1 MKTLK
6 YLISLMLLALYV
18 NSKAQIGYQS
28 FLSSDTTQWYIEQDA
43 LYEER
48 VNSYEFTATDSFY
61 IDGVFCRKLT
71 CSYVFL
77 GDNRSFSYIPY
88 PTNTSNYLCED
99 TVSGKLWLYMIDVN
113 DTTNITKK
121 LMVDMSLEIGDTF
134 CLPLFIGNNYVDS
147 IVYIVD
153 SVLYLGGKK
162 HIFMSNK
169 SIREYELKINIFVEG
184 IGCSNLM
191 FYPIGYSGISD
202 WFYELGFLRCCYKNG
217 LSVYRDTLIWY
228 MNDYEDCVQSYIS
241 LHEPE
246 PTSRITA
253 YPNPTK
259 DRITFDFGGAQF
271 ETLQV
276 INTAGV
282 VVREARLGG
291 QTQYSLQ
298 LKGLPSGIYSC
309 ILSGKD
315 GTATEKI
322 IVE

>member
-1 MKTLK
+1 MKKIRKVLLFT
-6 YLISLMLLALYV
+6 LLATAMNAV
-18 NSKAQIGYQS
+18 AQTGYQS

-77 GDNRSFSYIPY
+77 SGNRSFSYIPY
-88 PTNTSNYLCED
+88 PTNTRNYLSED
-99 TVSGKLWLYMIDVN
+99 TVAGKLWLYMIDVN
-113 DTTNITKK
+113 DTTNVTKK
-121 LMVDMSLEIGDTF
+121 LMVDMSLEVGDTF
-134 CLPLFIGNNYVDS
+134 CLPLFVGNNYVDS
-147 IVYIVD
+147 IVYTVD

-162 HIFMSNK
+162 HIFMSDK
-169 SIREYELKINIFVEG
+169 SIREYELKINLFVEG

-191 FYPIGYSGISD
+191 FYPIGYRGFSD

-246 PTSRITA
+246 PTPRITA

-271 ETLQV
+271 EKLQV

-291 QTQYSLQ
+291 QTQYSLP

-322 IVE
+322 VVE